1 MVHIASMKPDYPL
14 TVVFYKS
21 DAGKEPV
28 RIWLNLKKQVI
39 YKENEMTHKNI
50 GSNFDDFLQEEG
62 ILAET
67 DAAAVKRVVAYQ
79 IQQLMAEK
87 KMTKTNMAKKMG
99 TSRSSL
105 NRLLDP
111 ANMSV
116 SLKTLE
122 KAANSLGRKLTV
134 QLV

>member
-1 MVHIASMKPDYPL
+1 MK
-14 TVVFYKS
+14 
-21 DAGKEPV
+21 
-28 RIWLNLKKQVI
+28 
-39 YKENEMTHKNI
+39 HKNI

-67 DAAAVKRVVAYQ
+67 ESVAVKRVVAFQ

-87 KMTKTNMAKKMG
+87 NMSKTNMAKKMG

-111 ANMSV
+111 TNMSV

-122 KAANSLGRKLTV
+122 KAANSLGKKLTV

>member
-1 MVHIASMKPDYPL
+1 MK
-14 TVVFYKS
+14 
-21 DAGKEPV
+21 
-28 RIWLNLKKQVI
+28 
-39 YKENEMTHKNI
+39 HKNI

-67 DAAAVKRVVAYQ
+67 ESVAVKRVVALQ
-79 IQQLMAEK
+79 IKQLMAEK
-87 KMTKTNMAKKMG
+87 NMTKSNMAKKMG

-122 KAANSLGRKLTV
+122 KAANSLGKKLSI
-134 QLV
+134 QLA

>member
-1 MVHIASMKPDYPL
+1 
-14 TVVFYKS
+14 
-21 DAGKEPV
+21 
-28 RIWLNLKKQVI
+28 
-39 YKENEMTHKNI
+39 MTHKNI

-79 IQQLMAEK
+79 IQQLMAEN

-122 KAANSLGRKLTV
+122 KAANSLGKKLTV

>member
-1 MVHIASMKPDYPL
+1 MK
-14 TVVFYKS
+14 
-21 DAGKEPV
+21 
-28 RIWLNLKKQVI
+28 
-39 YKENEMTHKNI
+39 HKNI

-67 DAAAVKRVVAYQ
+67 ESVAVKRVVAFQ

-87 KMTKTNMAKKMG
+87 NMSKTNMAKKMG

-105 NRLLDP
+105 SRLLDP
-111 ANMSV
+111 TNMSV

-122 KAANSLGRKLTV
+122 KAANSLGKKLTV

>member
-1 MVHIASMKPDYPL
+1 MK
-14 TVVFYKS
+14 
-21 DAGKEPV
+21 
-28 RIWLNLKKQVI
+28 
-39 YKENEMTHKNI
+39 HKNI
-50 GSNFDDFLQEEG
+50 GSNFDDFLQEEK

-67 DAAAVKRVVAYQ
+67 ESVAVKRVVAFQ

-87 KMTKTNMAKKMG
+87 NMTQTNMAKKMG

-105 NRLLDP
+105 SRLLDP
-111 ANMSV
+111 TNMSV

-122 KAANSLGRKLTV
+122 KAANSLGKKLTV

>member
-1 MVHIASMKPDYPL
+1 MK
-14 TVVFYKS
+14 
-21 DAGKEPV
+21 
-28 RIWLNLKKQVI
+28 
-39 YKENEMTHKNI
+39 HKNI

-62 ILAET
+62 ALAET
-67 DAAAVKRVVAYQ
+67 ESVAVKRIVAFQ

-87 KMTKTNMAKKMG
+87 NITKTNMANKMG

-105 NRLLDP
+105 SRLLDP
-111 ANMSV
+111 TNMSV

-122 KAANSLGRKLTV
+122 KAANSLGKKLTV

>member
-1 MVHIASMKPDYPL
+1 MK
-14 TVVFYKS
+14 
-21 DAGKEPV
+21 
-28 RIWLNLKKQVI
+28 
-39 YKENEMTHKNI
+39 HKYI

-67 DAAAVKRVVAYQ
+67 ESVAVKRVVAFQ

-87 KMTKTNMAKKMG
+87 NMSKTNMAKKMG

-105 NRLLDP
+105 SRLLDP
-111 ANMSV
+111 TNMSV

-122 KAANSLGRKLTV
+122 KAANSLGKKLTI
-134 QLV
+134 QIT

>member
-1 MVHIASMKPDYPL
+1 MKPDYPL

>member
-1 MVHIASMKPDYPL
+1 MK
-14 TVVFYKS
+14 
-21 DAGKEPV
+21 
-28 RIWLNLKKQVI
+28 
-39 YKENEMTHKNI
+39 HKNI

-67 DAAAVKRVVAYQ
+67 ESVAVKRVVAFQ

-87 KMTKTNMAKKMG
+87 NITKTNMANKMG

-105 NRLLDP
+105 SRLLDP
-111 ANMSV
+111 TNMSV

-122 KAANSLGRKLTV
+122 KAANSLGKKLTV

>member
-1 MVHIASMKPDYPL
+1 
-14 TVVFYKS
+14 
-21 DAGKEPV
+21 
-28 RIWLNLKKQVI
+28 
-39 YKENEMTHKNI
+39 MTHKNI

>member
-1 MVHIASMKPDYPL
+1 
-14 TVVFYKS
+14 
-21 DAGKEPV
+21 
-28 RIWLNLKKQVI
+28 
-39 YKENEMTHKNI
+39 MTHKNI
-50 GSNFDDFLQEEG
+50 GSNFDDFLQGEG

>member
-1 MVHIASMKPDYPL
+1 MK
-14 TVVFYKS
+14 
-21 DAGKEPV
+21 
-28 RIWLNLKKQVI
+28 
-39 YKENEMTHKNI
+39 HKNI

-67 DAAAVKRVVAYQ
+67 ESVAVKRVVAFQ

-87 KMTKTNMAKKMG
+87 NLTKTNMAKKMG

-105 NRLLDP
+105 SRLLDP

-116 SLKTLE
+116 SLKTLD
-122 KAANSLGRKLTV
+122 KAANSLGKKLTI
-134 QLV
+134 QIT

>member
-1 MVHIASMKPDYPL
+1 MK
-14 TVVFYKS
+14 
-21 DAGKEPV
+21 
-28 RIWLNLKKQVI
+28 
-39 YKENEMTHKNI
+39 HKNI

-62 ILAET
+62 TLAET
-67 DAAAVKRVVAYQ
+67 ESVAVKRVVAFQ

-87 KMTKTNMAKKMG
+87 NMTKTNMAKKMG

-105 NRLLDP
+105 SRLLDP
-111 ANMSV
+111 TNMSV

-122 KAANSLGRKLTV
+122 KAANSLGKKLTV

>member
-1 MVHIASMKPDYPL
+1 MK
-14 TVVFYKS
+14 
-21 DAGKEPV
+21 
-28 RIWLNLKKQVI
+28 
-39 YKENEMTHKNI
+39 HKYI

-62 ILAET
+62 TLAET
-67 DAAAVKRVVAYQ
+67 ESVAVKRVVAFQ

-87 KMTKTNMAKKMG
+87 NMSKTNMAKKMG

-105 NRLLDP
+105 SRLLDP
-111 ANMSV
+111 TNMSV

-122 KAANSLGRKLTV
+122 KAANSLGKKLTV